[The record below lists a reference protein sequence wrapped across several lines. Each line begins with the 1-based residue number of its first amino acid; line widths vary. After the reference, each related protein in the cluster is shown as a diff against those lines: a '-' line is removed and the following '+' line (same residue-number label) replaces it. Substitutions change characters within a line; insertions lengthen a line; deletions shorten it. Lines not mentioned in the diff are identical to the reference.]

1 MREFVISLDLC
12 SSIKIEPF
20 KFLTISIE
28 DKHYFYSFVKFI
40 KQEYKREDTSK
51 KMMNVFCDGSIVNLE
66 KMSCLITDYTEID
79 FNSKVINSSIIKKLT
94 SFLSL
99 SEQKEVRE
107 LLQDCLHKI
116 IADFSL
122 YSDLN
127 LDKNPDLLITEIA
140 KICAPTILDEKTTIL
155 ERLIEYIDLML
166 NIKNMSVLFLVSV
179 KLYLDQDELEML
191 FKYCLD
197 RNLLLVL
204 IESCDSGEILLDEQ
218 RVIID
223 SQKCV
228 IFQNFDNSDE
238 L

>member
-1 MREFVISLDLC
+1 
-12 SSIKIEPF
+12 
-20 KFLTISIE
+20 
-28 DKHYFYSFVKFI
+28 
-40 KQEYKREDTSK
+40 
-51 KMMNVFCDGSIVNLE
+51 
-66 KMSCLITDYTEID
+66 
-79 FNSKVINSSIIKKLT
+79 
-94 SFLSL
+94 
-99 SEQKEVRE
+99 
-107 LLQDCLHKI
+107 
-116 IADFSL
+116 
-122 YSDLN
+122 
-127 LDKNPDLLITEIA
+127 
-140 KICAPTILDEKTTIL
+140 
-155 ERLIEYIDLML
+155 
-166 NIKNMSVLFLVSV
+166 MSVLFLVSV

>member
-1 MREFVISLDLC
+1 M
-12 SSIKIEPF
+12 
-20 KFLTISIE
+20 
-28 DKHYFYSFVKFI
+28 
-40 KQEYKREDTSK
+40 
-51 KMMNVFCDGSIVNLE
+51 
-66 KMSCLITDYTEID
+66 
-79 FNSKVINSSIIKKLT
+79 T

-116 IADFSL
+116 IEDFSL

-127 LDKNPDLLITEIA
+127 LDKNSDLLITEIA
-140 KICAPTILDEKTTIL
+140 KICAPIILDEKTTIL